1 VRHSRRGKL
10 VGVAAG
16 VTALVGLSAVVTGVF
31 AQEPDDSAAIV
42 AQAKKRG
49 FVFAC
54 PQRRGHNQ
62 SKGDLNVRLRA
73 FCARGQKPLKL
84 ATWPLRGKRGPQG
97 PQGPP
102 GPPGGSGGGGG
113 SSAAYGVANVF
124 VQRGTGRRTR
134 FATYAVDLGSPVGS
148 TTGGQFRFSCSAA
161 QSPCKVSLGAAV
173 LSSDSGQALAYP
185 RLTIHRQEA
194 TSANDPMIY
203 CEYADGGANQIS
215 RVEFGT
221 AVDEIR
227 DPLTLNI
234 GGSLDCGNTGQ
245 PFNQRVDEIWV
256 TNGAAEV
263 AYYDVWVTFNFGR
276 GK

>member
-10 VGVAAG
+10 VGVAAC
-16 VTALVGLSAVVTGVF
+16 VAALVGLSAVVTGVF
-31 AQEPDDSAAIV
+31 AQEPDDSAATV

-113 SSAAYGVANVF
+113 SSAEYGVANVF
-124 VQRGTGRRTR
+124 VQRGTGGRSR
-134 FATYAVDLGSPVGS
+134 FATYTVQLGSPVGS
-148 TTGGQFRFSCSAA
+148 TTSGHFRFSCTQAHVT
-161 QSPCKVSLGAAV
+161 CRVSLGAAV
-173 LSSDSGQALAYP
+173 LSSGSGRAGVFP
-185 RLTIHRQEA
+185 RILIHREDA
-194 TSANDPMIY
+194 TSIGTPMTF
-203 CEYADGGANQIS
+203 CEYVDGNASQIERVSLRADIDA
-215 RVEFGT
+215 
-221 AVDEIR
+221 IR
-227 DPLTLNI
+227 DPLRLDA
-234 GGSLDCGNTGQ
+234 GGSFDCRGGQTGS
-245 PFNQRVDEIWV
+245 PARADEIWV
-256 TNGAAEV
+256 PAGSSNST
-263 AYYDVWVTFNFGR
+263 AYYDVWTTLTFR
-276 GK
+276 